1 MEIFDVAVE
10 IESTGI
16 TTRYA
21 QYCPTN
27 IPRASFCERLVN
39 LLCFSPDSLRIITVP
54 GTSLTID
61 KKDVKGVLVATSD

>member
-10 IESTGI
+10 MESTEI

-21 QYCPTN
+21 QYCPAN
-27 IPRASFCERLVN
+27 VPRASFCKKLVH
-39 LLCFSPDSLRIITVP
+39 LLLFTPDSLRVITIP

-61 KKDVKGVLVATSD
+61 KKDVKGFLVATST